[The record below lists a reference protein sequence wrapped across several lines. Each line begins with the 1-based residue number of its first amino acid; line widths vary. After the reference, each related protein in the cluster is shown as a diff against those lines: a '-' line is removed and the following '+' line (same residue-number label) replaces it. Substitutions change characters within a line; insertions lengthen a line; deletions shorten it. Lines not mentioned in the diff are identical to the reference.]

1 MQNHLNRSIWDIPW
15 FTIPVLLAFLGGLL
29 FMFLVPYRAEILMLN
44 AWRMEPLNAFFW
56 FWTKMGETYPYLVA
70 LFLCLF
76 WRFRYALLIG
86 MAGILV
92 VPYAYFLKDW
102 IGVMRPLNWLGE
114 QGLRD
119 KLVVVPYVELASG
132 YTSFPSGHTIAAFTL
147 YTLLA
152 LMVPKSRAFWG
163 LFFAIMAVL
172 VGISRV
178 FLAQHFVADV
188 LGGVVFGLLLAS
200 VVWQIGQTAAIRTNT
215 GLDRNLLNIMKKRP
229 SAPPGIE

>member
-92 VPYAYFLKDW
+92 LPYAYFLKDW

-132 YTSFPSGHTIAAFTL
+132 NTSFPSGHTIAAFTL

-200 VVWQIGQTAAIRTNT
+200 VVWQIGQTAAFRTNT
-215 GLDRNLLNIMKKRP
+215 GLDRNLFQLIRR
-229 SAPPGIE
+229 

>member
-29 FMFLVPYRAEILMLN
+29 FMFLVSYRSEILMLN

-56 FWTKMGETYPYLVA
+56 FWTKMGETYPYLAA

-200 VVWQIGQTAAIRTNT
+200 VVWQIGQMATFRTNT
-215 GLDRNLLNIMKKRP
+215 GLDRNLFQLIRR
-229 SAPPGIE
+229 

>member
-15 FTIPVLLAFLGGLL
+15 FTIPVLLAFVGGLL
-29 FMFLVPYRAEILMLN
+29 FMFFVPYRAEILMLN

-92 VPYAYFLKDW
+92 VPYAYLLKDW

-114 QGLRD
+114 QGLRE

-152 LMVPKSRAFWG
+152 LMVPTSRAFWG
-163 LFFAIMAVL
+163 LFFALMAVL

-200 VVWQIGQTAAIRTNT
+200 VVWQIGQTAAFRTNT
-215 GLDRNLLNIMKKRP
+215 GLDRNLLHLMKKRP
-229 SAPPGIE
+229 SGHPGIE

>member
-86 MAGILV
+86 IAGILV
-92 VPYAYFLKDW
+92 LPYAYFLKDW

-163 LFFAIMAVL
+163 LLFAIMAVL

-200 VVWQIGQTAAIRTNT
+200 VVWQIGQTAAFRTNT
-215 GLDRNLLNIMKKRP
+215 GLDRNLFQITKKQS

>member
-76 WRFRYALLIG
+76 WRFRYALQIG

-92 VPYAYFLKDW
+92 VPYAYLLKDW

-132 YTSFPSGHTIAAFTL
+132 FTSFPSGHTIAAFTL

-152 LMVPKSRAFWG
+152 LMVPKSRDFWG
-163 LFFAIMAVL
+163 LLFAIMAVL

-200 VVWQIGQTAAIRTNT
+200 VVWQIGQMAAFRTNT
-215 GLDRNLLNIMKKRP
+215 RLDRNLFQITKKQS

>member
-92 VPYAYFLKDW
+92 LPYAYFLKDW

-200 VVWQIGQTAAIRTNT
+200 VVWQIGQTAAFRTNT
-215 GLDRNLLNIMKKRP
+215 GLDRNLFQLTKKQS